1 MSTEFIALLQPA
13 GPALSPYNRNAP
25 STTQDASIP
34 SIFKEAMSIREDV
47 FVHEQ
52 SFPLD
57 HEFDDDDARSFHW
70 VVYASVSSTAYTSSG
85 GRRSSEGSRVP
96 VGTIRL
102 VPPPHEAPHP
112 DMSAKTEPSGGG
124 RLVGRDG
131 DGEGK
136 PTGKHEDEPRAR
148 AEIPTP
154 TAPLRDSQESYIKLT
169 RLAVLKPYRRL
180 GLARLLISS
189 ALEWAGK
196 HPEQVMP
203 VADPTAREARK
214 MATGQAERDERW
226 VGLVLVHAQVGVE
239 RMWVGHG
246 FVRDE
251 GMGVWVEDGV
261 EHVGMWRRVPV
272 KKV

>member
-1 MSTEFIALLQPA
+1 
-13 GPALSPYNRNAP
+13 
-25 STTQDASIP
+25 
-34 SIFKEAMSIREDV
+34 MSIREEV
-47 FVHEQ
+47 FVDEQ
-52 SFPLD
+52 SFPLA
-57 HEFDDDDARSFHW
+57 HECDDNDARSFHW
-70 VVYASVSSTAYTSSG
+70 VVYASVSSTTHTASD

-112 DMSAKTEPSGGG
+112 NAGPSDGGS
-124 RLVGRDG
+124 
-131 DGEGK
+131 
-136 PTGKHEDEPRAR
+136 PTQRNGQR
-148 AEIPTP
+148 AEHSSDHRAGDDHAATGASQNPTSP
-154 TAPLRDSQESYIKLT
+154 FRDAQESYVKLT

-180 GLARLLISS
+180 GLARLLINS

-196 HPEQVMP
+196 HPELIMP
-203 VADPTAREARK
+203 VADPTVREARK
-214 MATGQAERDERW
+214 MATGEAERDERW
-226 VGLVLVHAQVGVE
+226 NGLVLVHAQVGVE
-239 RMWVGHG
+239 RMWAGHG